1 MRRPLVLVSADV
13 RIDEG
18 HRRHSAPES
27 YLVAVAEGAECVP
40 LVLPALDIELDTV
53 LDRVDGVLLTG
64 ARSNVH
70 PAAYSVEPTPAHA
83 PFDEDRDRADFRLI
97 YAALERDLPMF
108 CVCRGHQELN
118 VALGGSIANDI
129 QDIAGRDDHRAM
141 QSDVQDERYGVRHPV
156 AVTPGG
162 LLERAVGAHEINVN
176 SLHRQAIDRLAEGL
190 WIEASAADGTIEAV
204 SLPGHRYVLGVQWHP
219 EYWFRTD
226 PPSAALFRA
235 FGEAV
240 RGAG

>member
-1 MRRPLVLVSADV
+1 MRRPLVLVSSDV
-13 RIDEG
+13 RLDEG

-27 YLVAVAEGAECVP
+27 YLAAVAEGAGCVP
-40 LVLPALDIELDTV
+40 LVLPALDIDLDTV
-53 LDRVDGVLLTG
+53 LERVDGVLLTG

-70 PAAYSVEPTPAHA
+70 PSAYFTEATPAHA
-83 PFDEDRDRADFRLI
+83 PFDQDRDRADLRLI
-97 YAALERDLPMF
+97 HAVLERDLPMF
-108 CVCRGHQELN
+108 CVCRGLQELN

-129 QDIAGRDDHRAM
+129 QDLPGRDDHRAV
-141 QSDVQDERYGVRHPV
+141 QSTEQDERYQVRQPV

-162 LLERAVGAHEINVN
+162 LLERAVGPGEFRIN
-176 SLHRQAIDRLAEGL
+176 SLHRQAIDRLADGL
-190 WIEASAADGTIEAV
+190 VVEATAPDGTIEAA
-204 SLPGHRYVLGVQWHP
+204 SLPNHRYILGVQWHP

-240 RGAG
+240 RG